1 MFRFIIL
8 GVMRVFIVYLKWYT
22 TWCLMKSALW
32 CVVTGCACWMIRN
45 LKQLRRLIC
54 LKLTDVSPSA
64 LYLLHLLSW
73 IVPSH
78 SVYDDFQLKTFIN
91 HIFISFAQLDSVTF
105 WQTAVKRVFNVLVAK
120 LGKENFSSFEYLAA
134 PVLFIETFL
143 AAQVTA
149 GWPDVMWHR
158 FYSRSLICSSGLLPY
173 GLSEYMLHRQFSHGL
188 PSQDVVGFVAP
199 SGLSWKWDVGSQ
211 WDCLCT
217 SLYKNKIWVWSQ
229 Q

>member
-1 MFRFIIL
+1 MLDEERPLVCGHWMCMLDDKKSEAAQTFNLF
-8 GVMRVFIVYLKWYT
+8 KAH
-22 TWCLMKSALW
+22 WCFTLSSLSPAPLELDRTIAL
-32 CVVTGCACWMIRN
+32 
-45 LKQLRRLIC
+45 
-54 LKLTDVSPSA
+54 
-64 LYLLHLLSW
+64 
-73 IVPSH
+73 

-188 PSQDVVGFVAP
+188 PSQDIVAFVAP